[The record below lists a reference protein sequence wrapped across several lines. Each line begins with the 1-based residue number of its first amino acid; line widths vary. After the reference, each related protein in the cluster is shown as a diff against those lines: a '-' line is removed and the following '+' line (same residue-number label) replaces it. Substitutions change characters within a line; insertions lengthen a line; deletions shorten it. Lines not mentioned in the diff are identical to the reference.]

1 MNCILI
7 DKQHKFYTV
16 LIFINYKTI
25 MPRNIDLCMT
35 TMEDNGEY
43 EGPCIPDYNYMC
55 LVFFFMN
62 STV

>member
-43 EGPCIPDYNYMC
+43 
-55 LVFFFMN
+55 
-62 STV
+62 